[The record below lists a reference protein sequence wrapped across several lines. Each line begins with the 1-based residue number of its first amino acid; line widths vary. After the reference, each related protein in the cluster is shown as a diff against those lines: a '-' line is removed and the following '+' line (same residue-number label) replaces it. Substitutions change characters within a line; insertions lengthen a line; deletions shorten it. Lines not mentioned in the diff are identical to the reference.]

1 MRNAEFGIIKDEE
14 IYLYETIRNLGEDG
28 QAVKGLSLGGR
39 LFYYKL

>member
-1 MRNAEFGIIKDEE
+1 MRNSEFGIIKDEE

-28 QAVKGLSLGGR
+28 QSVKGLSLGGK